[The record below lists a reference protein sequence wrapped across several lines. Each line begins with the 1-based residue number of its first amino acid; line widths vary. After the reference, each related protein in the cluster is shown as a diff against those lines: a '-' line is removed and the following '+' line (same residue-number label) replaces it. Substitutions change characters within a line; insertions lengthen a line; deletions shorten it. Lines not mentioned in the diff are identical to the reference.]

1 MMLPGELGQEPEG
14 ARQRGGMADAGGAA
28 HGGAAAQAGQGGV
41 PLVPGPAPPAVGAGQ
56 PRPAGAHCL
65 SDPLGGQAGALPQ
78 EEARRE
84 GLEGPSE
91 GPRARVPQG
100 ERPPARGAH
109 LAVRNESPRHG
120 GSSRNVSQVV
130 ARIFVSRRVTCH
142 STGRFQAVAWVLHVI
157 LIFLYARAT
166 GAVAGAVPA
175 DKFAAES
182 GGAADDGGR
191 ARARHR
197 GAAHRGQ

>member
-1 MMLPGELGQEPEG
+1 M
-14 ARQRGGMADAGGAA
+14 
-28 HGGAAAQAGQGGV
+28 
-41 PLVPGPAPPAVGAGQ
+41 
-56 PRPAGAHCL
+56 
-65 SDPLGGQAGALPQ
+65 
-78 EEARRE
+78 
-84 GLEGPSE
+84 
-91 GPRARVPQG
+91 
-100 ERPPARGAH
+100 
-109 LAVRNESPRHG
+109 
-120 GSSRNVSQVV
+120 SQVV

-142 STGRFQAVAWVLHVI
+142 STGRFQAVAWVLYVI

-197 GAAHRGQ
+197 GAAHRGQGEQHHRLWLANAAQARPAPSTPPPRPLHALHGACSWESWAFATLVTSVLNVCAPHVRYNTPWEFRLKETLMP